1 MTSDWECDNRSD
13 NWQVDEKTKQL
24 THRQLTHILSKRKSN
39 LYSESE
45 FPGVNQR
52 HPNILETKRLC
63 MPMSR
68 ARRDGERFFLQ
79 GTTCSYNFPRENK
92 FNWTR
97 TCSFFSR
104 HSSHRDHVWETWIFD
119 LLYFHLFG
127 WGSSCECCDSD
138 FKLIIWYFMYYLLSL
153 TSVNFANIT

>member
-1 MTSDWECDNRSD
+1 MTNDRNWECDNRSD

-39 LYSESE
+39 LYFGSE

-52 HPNILETKRLC
+52 HPNILETKRFC

-79 GTTCSYNFPRENK
+79 GTTCSHIIFPVRTSSIGRELARFFFDTVYIEIMLGNMNF
-92 FNWTR
+92 W
-97 TCSFFSR
+97 SFVL
-104 HSSHRDHVWETWIFD
+104 SS
-119 LLYFHLFG
+119 
-127 WGSSCECCDSD
+127 
-138 FKLIIWYFMYYLLSL
+138 IWLRVQLWMLWFR
-153 TSVNFANIT
+153 F